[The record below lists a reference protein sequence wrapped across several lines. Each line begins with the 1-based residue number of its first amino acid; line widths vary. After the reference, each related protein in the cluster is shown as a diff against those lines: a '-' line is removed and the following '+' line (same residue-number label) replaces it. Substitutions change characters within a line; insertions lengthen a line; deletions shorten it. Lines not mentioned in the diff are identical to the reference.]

1 LPLLKSQRAKSAAIF
16 ALMRVLLTLA
26 GAALAFA
33 PPSRPRTATHTR
45 AIRPD
50 DLPKTIVPEA
60 EARAKRMAEVRKKM
74 AELREYKSQGRRYD
88 GERMDESE
96 LARAKAS
103 KQVEEAGFSEAMNE
117 GEALFGGGGS
127 ILKELEDAAVK
138 TTSGIGG
145 SWAPPTEQE
154 THKPTGSGSWGVFE
168 RPADISKAFGGGKR
182 IGVGAPEANNVVNE
196 TKVRETA
203 ERLKRFREKNQADE
217 RVIDRYEGEI
227 RNATRRAQ
235 LLVKRG
241 DAYGAVRALEPI
253 ATKYCTAKTQRG
265 ADALLELALCHEANG
280 DAAAAKKVYAA
291 LVLSPIADVKR
302 RAKQLSFGF
311 EAADK
316 LSVGSYADSEAAKMA
331 RGAFELDLSATR
343 RRVDNAYATGARVAL
358 SSATK
363 AIKLESLQAVD
374 ETLRRAALGRA
385 AFVSEKRCSDALKA
399 LAEGRFT
406 GDDGSGTEPLAS
418 RLQGTW
424 NVVMESDEYTKKYSP
439 PSITVDVDRGVVE
452 RTLMFPLV
460 GTVTWIGDLDRTLAS
475 EALKATRADVRPG
488 LAAAFVEDAFDA
500 ELLRLVDDVCVVRT
514 GTGGLLLLFKKK

>member
-1 LPLLKSQRAKSAAIF
+1 VVSFAILSAFRA
-16 ALMRVLLTLA
+16 
-26 GAALAFA
+26 
-33 PPSRPRTATHTR
+33 RTRLDTYHTQ
-45 AIRPD
+45 A
-50 DLPKTIVPEA
+50 
-60 EARAKRMAEVRKKM
+60 
-74 AELREYKSQGRRYD
+74 
-88 GERMDESE
+88 
-96 LARAKAS
+96 
-103 KQVEEAGFSEAMNE
+103 
-117 GEALFGGGGS
+117 
-127 ILKELEDAAVK
+127 
-138 TTSGIGG
+138 
-145 SWAPPTEQE
+145 
-154 THKPTGSGSWGVFE
+154 
-168 RPADISKAFGGGKR
+168 
-182 IGVGAPEANNVVNE
+182 
-196 TKVRETA
+196 RETA

-235 LLVKRG
+235 YLVKRG
-241 DAYGAVRALEPI
+241 DAYGAVRALEPV

-280 DAAAAKKVYAA
+280 DAASAKKVYAA

-343 RRVDNAYATGARVAL
+343 RRVDNAYATGSSVAL
-358 SSATK
+358 SSASK

-374 ETLRRAALGRA
+374 ETLRRAALGRS
-385 AFVSEKRCSDALKA
+385 AFVSESRCADALKA

-406 GDDGSGTEPLAS
+406 GDDFEGTEPLAT

-424 NVVMESDEYTKKYSP
+424 NVVMESEEYTKKYSP
-439 PSITVDVDRGVVE
+439 PSLTVDVDRGIVE

-460 GTVTWIGDLDRTLAS
+460 GTVTWTGDLDRTLAS
-475 EALKATRADVRPG
+475 EALRASRSGVAPSF
-488 LAAAFVEDAFDA
+488 AAAFVEDAFDA

-514 GTGGLLLLFKKK
+514 GSGGLLLLFKKK

>member
-1 LPLLKSQRAKSAAIF
+1 
-16 ALMRVLLTLA
+16 MRVLLTLA
-26 GAALAFA
+26 GAALAFT
-33 PPSRPRTATHTR
+33 PQPNQRPATAVR

-50 DLPKTIVPEA
+50 DLPKTIMPEA

-88 GERMDESE
+88 GERLDESE
-96 LARAKAS
+96 LARAAQS
-103 KQVEEAGFSEAMNE
+103 KKVEEAGFSEAMNE

-145 SWAPPTEQE
+145 SWAPPTDTEV
-154 THKPTGSGSWGVFE
+154 HKPTGSGSWGVFE

-182 IGVGAPEANNVVNE
+182 IGVGAPEQNNVVNE
-196 TKVRETA
+196 TKARETA
-203 ERLKRFREKNQADE
+203 ERLRRFREKNQADE

-227 RNATRRAQ
+227 RNATRKAQ
-235 LLVKRG
+235 YLVKRG

-280 DAAAAKKVYAA
+280 DASAAKKVYAA

-343 RRVDNAYATGARVAL
+343 RRVDNAYATGSSVAL
-358 SSATK
+358 SSASK

-374 ETLRRAALGRA
+374 ETLRRAALGRS
-385 AFVSEKRCSDALKA
+385 AFVSESRCADALKA

-406 GDDGSGTEPLAS
+406 GDDTMVNEPLAS

-439 PSITVDVDRGVVE
+439 PSITIDTDRGIVE

-460 GTVTWIGDLDRTLAS
+460 GTVTWTGDLDRTLAS
-475 EALKATRADVRPG
+475 EALKATRSGVAPSF
-488 LAAAFVEDAFDA
+488 AAAFVEDAFDA

-514 GTGGLLLLFKKK
+514 GSGGLLLLFKKK

>member
-1 LPLLKSQRAKSAAIF
+1 MAFRRSYAIDATRLQQTRPWVVSFAILSAFRA
-16 ALMRVLLTLA
+16 
-26 GAALAFA
+26 
-33 PPSRPRTATHTR
+33 RTRLDTYHTQ
-45 AIRPD
+45 A
-50 DLPKTIVPEA
+50 
-60 EARAKRMAEVRKKM
+60 
-74 AELREYKSQGRRYD
+74 
-88 GERMDESE
+88 
-96 LARAKAS
+96 
-103 KQVEEAGFSEAMNE
+103 
-117 GEALFGGGGS
+117 
-127 ILKELEDAAVK
+127 
-138 TTSGIGG
+138 
-145 SWAPPTEQE
+145 
-154 THKPTGSGSWGVFE
+154 
-168 RPADISKAFGGGKR
+168 
-182 IGVGAPEANNVVNE
+182 
-196 TKVRETA
+196 RETA

-235 LLVKRG
+235 YLVKRG

-280 DAAAAKKVYAA
+280 DAASAKKVYAA

-343 RRVDNAYATGARVAL
+343 RRVDNAYATGSSVAL

-374 ETLRRAALGRA
+374 ETLRRAALGRS
-385 AFVSEKRCSDALKA
+385 AFVSESRCADALKA

-406 GDDGSGTEPLAS
+406 GDDFEGTEPLAT

-424 NVVMESDEYTKKYSP
+424 NVVMESEEYTKKYSP
-439 PSITVDVDRGVVE
+439 PSITVDVDRGIVE

-460 GTVTWIGDLDRTLAS
+460 GTVTWTGDLDRTLAS
-475 EALKATRADVRPG
+475 EALKATKADVRPG
-488 LAAAFVEDAFDA
+488 FAAAFVEDAFDA
-500 ELLRLVDDVCVVRT
+500 ELLRLVDDVCAVRT
-514 GTGGLLLLFKKK
+514 GSGGLLLLFKKK